1 MSAATPIIA
10 ATNARPNANERQW
23 LLSQPSSDTLSPDTR
38 VPMSRE
44 FAGVTMH
51 HAPSA
56 RTLSVSDTHLMWGAC
71 TVALKLVYSATPHLD
86 SHCGLTVRHLSPPH
100 ATRKPVSTDATF
112 ILANSGDRDAL
123 HALIADTFFAPT
135 KPVLFVVNPFGGLK
149 LATKIYDT
157 VVEPMMRLSGIPF
170 TSIES
175 LHKGHAEE
183 MLMNTDVHKYSA
195 IVAVSGDG
203 VFHEVCNA
211 LMSRRDWR
219 SARKIP
225 IGTIGAG
232 SSNAMN
238 QNLGHKFVEYGVL
251 SIIKGTTK
259 PMDLIS
265 VSLHESKKVVYSH
278 LNMAFAYLADLDIE
292 SDRFRWMGREKV
304 TFSALLRLLNL
315 RKYRANVGIAAIDG
329 PAPLPVPQSDLDDTA
344 KLDPV
349 QTDLSDMRQ
358 CYGPK
363 RHYETIPLNNLQ
375 TFPIQLTAANDPLSF
390 FSASNLPWIASDFQ
404 ASHIASMDC
413 GFMDVTYGGKEM
425 RRLSILSS
433 FISGSLPADGSRFGV
448 ERVKARGFRIEPFGW
463 SWSLENWNGGAAGEE
478 REKSRLF
485 KTPGGHVAV
494 SGEPFG
500 METVT
505 VELHE
510 KTVNVFTAM

>member
-1 MSAATPIIA
+1 MSAATA
-10 ATNARPNANERQW
+10 GSVRPNAIHPNTNETQW
-23 LLSQPSSDTLSPDTR
+23 SPSQTSKDPLSPDTR
-38 VPMSRE
+38 VAIGRE
-44 FAGVTMH
+44 FPGVSMH
-51 HAPSA
+51 EASST
-56 RTLSVSDTHLMWGAC
+56 RTLSVSDTHLTCGAC
-71 TVALKLVYSATPHLD
+71 TIDLRFVYAATVD
-86 SHCGLTVRHLSPPH
+86 SQRGLTVRHLSPPH
-100 ATRKPVSTDATF
+100 SKHKPISHEATF
-112 ILANSGDRDAL
+112 LLANTNDRDAL
-123 HALIADTFFAPT
+123 HALITASFFAPT
-135 KPVLFVVNPFGGLK
+135 KPVLFIVNPFGGLK
-149 LATKIYDT
+149 LATKIYET

-170 TSIES
+170 TSTES

-183 MLMNTDVHKYSA
+183 MLMNTDVHAYSA

-219 SARKIP
+219 AARKIP

-265 VSLHESKKVVYSH
+265 VSLHDSKQVVYSH

-315 RKYRANVGIAAIDG
+315 RKYRANVGIAPIDG
-329 PAPLPVPQSDLDDTA
+329 PAPLPVPQSDLNDTA

-349 QTDLSDMRQ
+349 QTDPSDIFQ

-363 RHYETIPLNNLQ
+363 RHYETIPLNDLQ
-375 TFPIQLTAANDPLSF
+375 TFPIQLTPANDPLSF
-390 FSASNLPWIASDFQ
+390 FAACNLPWIASDFQ
-404 ASHIASMDC
+404 ASHVASMDS
-413 GFMDVTYGGKEM
+413 GFIDVAYGGKEM
-425 RRLSILSS
+425 RRLGMLSS
-433 FISGSLPADGSRFGV
+433 FISGNLPADGASFGV
-448 ERVKARGFRIEPFGW
+448 ERVKARGCRIEPFGW
-463 SWSLENWNGGAAGEE
+463 SWSLENWKGGEATEE
-478 REKSRLF
+478 MEKARLV
-485 KTPGGHVAV
+485 KSPGGHVAV

-510 KTVNVFTAM
+510 KMVKVFTAL